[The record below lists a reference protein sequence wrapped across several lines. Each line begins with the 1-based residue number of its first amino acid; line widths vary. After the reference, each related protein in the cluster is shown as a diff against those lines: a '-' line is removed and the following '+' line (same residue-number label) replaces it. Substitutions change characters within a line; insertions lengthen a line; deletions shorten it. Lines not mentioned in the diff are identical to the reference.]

1 MAIYERRKK
10 IPHYEPFVCVPCLN
24 DIIFNYRGR
33 PRKSSTDASASNK
46 PKKPK
51 TSPND
56 TNSHPVQE
64 NLPPVNATQYS
75 LSYRPPSETTLTD
88 LDDKL
93 INKIETAKTNNLAS
107 LVKSNSL
114 TDNSAPDKHQ
124 FLRTYSTGSTAS
136 PNMSTLSSSNTSIPS
151 FTLTYPMIPS
161 NTGHEIKSKKSKSTN
176 KSSSSQIEI
185 QRPKLKNNST
195 GELSDHQGEKINHD
209 PISNNGFPFTI
220 TNILEKQLTSNKQT
234 VALEKPVKENDESA
248 GLINNQHSLQ
258 HETKCNFKQS
268 LNCNTIQN
276 TENPSNFN
284 SVTEKAK
291 ATTISWTMDV
301 IAPKIKVSE
310 EIDEDYDA

>member
-1 MAIYERRKK
+1 MGESKESMNTKGISK
-10 IPHYEPFVCVPCLN
+10 
-24 DIIFNYRGR
+24 RGR

-93 INKIETAKTNNLAS
+93 IHKVETDKTKNLAS
-107 LVKSNSL
+107 LVKSNSF

-124 FLRTYSTGSTAS
+124 LLRTYSTGSTSS
-136 PNMSTLSSSNTSIPS
+136 PNMSTLSSSNSSIPS

-161 NTGHEIKSKKSKSTN
+161 NTGHEINSKQLKNTN
-176 KSSSSQIEI
+176 NSSSSQIEI
-185 QRPKLKNNST
+185 HRPKLKNNST
-195 GELSDHQGEKINHD
+195 SELSDHQGEKINHD
-209 PISNNGFPFTI
+209 QISNNGFPFTI
-220 TNILEKQLTSNKQT
+220 TNILEKQLTSNKPT
-234 VALEKPVKENDESA
+234 VELVKPVKENDDLA
-248 GLINNQHSLQ
+248 GLINKQHSLQ
-258 HETKCNFKQS
+258 QETKCNVKQS
-268 LNCNTIQN
+268 PNCNTIQN
-276 TENPSNFN
+276 TETPSNFDLA
-284 SVTEKAK
+284 TEKSK
-291 ATTISWTMDV
+291 APTISWTMDV